1 MKSKYSKK
9 YSKSS
14 KKNYRKRVN
23 KSRSV
28 TLVNTSGLSPLPS
41 RYISK
46 HKYAETVTLNG
57 LGGLQSY
64 VWNLNSMWDPNR
76 TGVGHQPYGYDQLS
90 NLYNR
95 YRVISCRY
103 VVSGISDSA
112 KIQVCALPSNEP
124 SPISNCSEA
133 RENPRAQYI
142 VQNPDGLLK
151 VMKGYVSLPKLMG
164 RTTTQY
170 MGDDRYQAD
179 IVSSPQELALLQIY
193 TQGLNDDPTFNPA
206 PTINILLEYTVEWF
220 DIKTLDQS

>member
-9 YSKSS
+9 YSKS
-14 KKNYRKRVN
+14 KKTYRKRAN

-28 TLVNTSGLSPLPS
+28 TLVNNSGLSPLPS
-41 RYISK
+41 RYISR
-46 HKYAETVTLNG
+46 HKYAESVTLNG
-57 LGGLQSY
+57 ASALQSY

-95 YRVISCRY
+95 YRVIACRY
-103 VVSGISDSA
+103 VISAISDSA

-124 SPISNCSEA
+124 SPINNVSEA
-133 RENPRAQYI
+133 RENPRAQYL

-151 VMKGYVSLPKLMG
+151 VMKGSVSLPKLMG
-164 RTTTQY
+164 RTTQQY
-170 MGDDRYQAD
+170 MADDRYQAD
-179 IVSSPQELALLQIY
+179 IVSSPNELALLQIY
-193 TQGLNDDPTFNPA
+193 CQGLNDDPTFNPV